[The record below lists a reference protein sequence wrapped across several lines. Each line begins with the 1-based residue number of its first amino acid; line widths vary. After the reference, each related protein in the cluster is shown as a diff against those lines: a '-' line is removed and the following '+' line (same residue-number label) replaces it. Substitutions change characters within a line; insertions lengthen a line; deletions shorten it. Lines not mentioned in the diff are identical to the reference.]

1 MVVSIGNMSA
11 KKFRGGHIMIDKL
24 LKIKNV
30 GVFDKY
36 EVDTSTWDKG
46 FKKNN
51 LIYAANGQGK
61 TTLSVIFESLAKNNG
76 DLIRGRKTLGQDGE
90 QKIKLLIQNRQVEF
104 QDGEWTD
111 QMPNIEIYNSMF
123 ITKNL
128 YVGDVVSVEQKK
140 NLHQFV
146 LGEEGVELI
155 RESQRIYE
163 KLKETQKDIRNST
176 KQISAYIDDE
186 MPIDD
191 FISLDPIEN
200 LDDQIEKLKKEI
212 KNLEQKAL
220 IIKQD
225 ALNDIS
231 IELPDIEELSE
242 LLLKGYSEISREA
255 EDLINQHIN
264 KLHDDGINNWL
275 NKGLKLIRGNKCP
288 FCSND
293 ITGNDLV
300 NAYKKYFDK
309 GYEEFKNQLN
319 AKIKK
324 IQGKLDDRVIL
335 NIEKS
340 IMENIKNEQYWQEQ
354 INIDASV
361 TQFVEISSALS
372 SLSQILN
379 SLFVLKKN
387 NILSPISIP
396 KELIDT
402 LEQTKKEIA
411 SCKQVIID
419 SNEKIT
425 KYKQSISSTNIESLH
440 DKLDKLYL
448 VKKRYNPKGCE
459 LCETHAKMQKEKK
472 RLDDL
477 KANNRKDLE
486 DYFENFTIT
495 YTDEINNIINLFGAD
510 FRICDMQTDYRGGPK
525 LEYKISINGCPVP
538 TTSNSIA
545 EPQFK
550 NTLSEGDKNTLSFA
564 FFIARLL
571 KATDINKKI
580 VIIDDPITSLD
591 YYRSNMTASVLSSL
605 LDKVCQMF
613 VLTHD
618 LRFAKLY
625 YDNTHTLHGFVMLE
639 IKNKIFQRMDIEK
652 AQLSNYFINY
662 FILDDYINN
671 KSVNERE
678 ISIVRAIRPLLEG
691 HFRIHYPKD
700 FKCNM
705 WLGDFINLIRNS
717 TSGCPYYKLKEDLQ
731 IIEAINNY
739 SKNYHHDTNPNGA
752 DNVPIDPAELKN
764 YVRKTLE
771 LCS

>member
-1 MVVSIGNMSA
+1 
-11 KKFRGGHIMIDKL
+11 
-24 LKIKNV
+24 
-30 GVFDKY
+30 
-36 EVDTSTWDKG
+36 
-46 FKKNN
+46 
-51 LIYAANGQGK
+51 
-61 TTLSVIFESLAKNNG
+61 
-76 DLIRGRKTLGQDGE
+76 
-90 QKIKLLIQNRQVEF
+90 
-104 QDGEWTD
+104 
-111 QMPNIEIYNSMF
+111 
-123 ITKNL
+123 
-128 YVGDVVSVEQKK
+128 
-140 NLHQFV
+140 
-146 LGEEGVELI
+146 
-155 RESQRIYE
+155 
-163 KLKETQKDIRNST
+163 
-176 KQISAYIDDE
+176 

-402 LEQTKKEIA
+402 LEQTKK
-411 SCKQVIID
+411 K
-419 SNEKIT
+419 
-425 KYKQSISSTNIESLH
+425 LH
-440 DKLDKLYL
+440 R
-448 VKKRYNPKGCE
+448 V
-459 LCETHAKMQKEKK
+459 
-472 RLDDL
+472 
-477 KANNRKDLE
+477 
-486 DYFENFTIT
+486 
-495 YTDEINNIINLFGAD
+495 
-510 FRICDMQTDYRGGPK
+510 
-525 LEYKISINGCPVP
+525 
-538 TTSNSIA
+538 
-545 EPQFK
+545 
-550 NTLSEGDKNTLSFA
+550 
-564 FFIARLL
+564 
-571 KATDINKKI
+571 NK
-580 VIIDDPITSLD
+580 
-591 YYRSNMTASVLSSL
+591 
-605 LDKVCQMF
+605 
-613 VLTHD
+613 
-618 LRFAKLY
+618 
-625 YDNTHTLHGFVMLE
+625 
-639 IKNKIFQRMDIEK
+639 
-652 AQLSNYFINY
+652 
-662 FILDDYINN
+662 
-671 KSVNERE
+671 
-678 ISIVRAIRPLLEG
+678 
-691 HFRIHYPKD
+691 
-700 FKCNM
+700 
-705 WLGDFINLIRNS
+705 
-717 TSGCPYYKLKEDLQ
+717 
-731 IIEAINNY
+731 
-739 SKNYHHDTNPNGA
+739 
-752 DNVPIDPAELKN
+752 
-764 YVRKTLE
+764 
-771 LCS
+771 